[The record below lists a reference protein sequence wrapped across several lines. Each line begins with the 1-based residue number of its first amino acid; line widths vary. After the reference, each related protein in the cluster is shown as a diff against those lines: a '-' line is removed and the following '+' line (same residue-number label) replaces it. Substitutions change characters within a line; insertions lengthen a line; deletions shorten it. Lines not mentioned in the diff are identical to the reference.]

1 VIDGFQPARNERA
14 IGETLAQLERAGA
27 TSADRVQLR
36 FSFAA
41 SGVRSA
47 IELATTL
54 RTGRNN
60 RVQVRPGPRRRLRT
74 HCWNVIV
81 TTPPAPLRRTAI
93 QLWSAQME
101 DVADTH
107 PGSRIVGWQPLVEG
121 ARRV

>member
-14 IGETLAQLERAGA
+14 IGETLAQLERAGV
-27 TSADRVQLR
+27 TGADRVQLR

-41 SGVRSA
+41 PGLRSA
-47 IELATTL
+47 VELATTL
-54 RTGRNN
+54 RAGRNN

-107 PGSRIVGWQPLVEG
+107 PGCTIVGWQPLVEG